1 MRIRPLSE
9 NTATSL
15 QALLILV
22 AFVVLLIVVPH
33 RWLRPLAVGC
43 VVFAALVVVGI
54 RFYLRRL
61 ESAART
67 LAASPDTYPDF
78 LLAALLSA
86 RERWLLGLRSRR
98 TSVEIVEILRRRQ
111 DNLIALAMWVAIPGI
126 CAFLLVLFFFSD

>member
-9 NTATSL
+9 NAATSL

-33 RWLRPLAVGC
+33 RWLRPLAVGF
-43 VVFAALVVVGI
+43 VVFAVLAVVGI

-61 ESAART
+61 EGAVRAIEFSREAH
-67 LAASPDTYPDF
+67 PDF

-86 RERWLLGLRSRR
+86 RERQLLGLRSQR
-98 TSVEIVEILRRRQ
+98 TSIEIVETLRRRQ
-111 DNLIALAMWVAIPGI
+111 ANLFALAMWVAIPGI